1 MTDREYPKES
11 QTGFGVRGN
20 VEASFLELSLPQ
32 TGVEGQVLI
41 TPECGLGVAFAVPA
55 WSN

>member
-1 MTDREYPKES
+1 VTDREYPKES

-32 TGVEGQVLI
+32 SGVEGQVLI
-41 TPECGLGVAFAVPA
+41 TPECELGVAFAVRP